1 LEVAER
7 STAVGGRL
15 VVHVWNDT
23 LGFTDGTAQPVNVGI
38 RIHVPARGVYRVQT
52 VAYHGPVAVRR
63 LSLSGG
69 AMRARSGEKFKGIPG
84 YLGNIELDNVS
95 LAGHLDLSSDGGQ
108 LSPPLL
114 AKLRV
119 VANSKLT
126 VATSADVN
134 VAVAPARALGVR
146 AFGATNDGVVS
157 ILLGDAVKRDTA
169 TAFASSSLMEERGFA
184 SKPIRFEISATTVK
198 GKITI
203 AAVPAAPPPN

>member
-7 STAVGGRL
+7 STAVGGWL

-38 RIHVPARGVYRVQT
+38 GIHVPARGVYRVQT

-63 LSLSGG
+63 FSLSGG

-84 YLGNIELDNVS
+84 CLGNIELDNVS
-95 LAGHLDLSSDGGQ
+95 FCGHLDLSSDGGQ

-126 VATSADVN
+126 VATGADVN
-134 VAVAPARALGVR
+134 VAVAPARALDVR
-146 AFGATNDGVVS
+146 AFGA
-157 ILLGDAVKRDTA
+157 IKFCLA
-169 TAFASSSLMEERGFA
+169 T
-184 SKPIRFEISATTVK
+184 P
-198 GKITI
+198 
-203 AAVPAAPPPN
+203 